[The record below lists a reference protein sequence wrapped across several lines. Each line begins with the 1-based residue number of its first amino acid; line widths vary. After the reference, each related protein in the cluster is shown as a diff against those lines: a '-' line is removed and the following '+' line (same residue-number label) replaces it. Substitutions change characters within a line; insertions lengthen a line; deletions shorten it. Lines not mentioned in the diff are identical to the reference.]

1 MTPCRDFF
9 TGSDW
14 SLEEDVGFF
23 GSLVSP
29 IEELLRFVLEALHSI
44 TEAFG
49 LESYGFAIILLTIVI
64 KMLLYP
70 LTVKQIKSM
79 KAMQKLAPKLRKIQE
94 KYKDDPPMLQQKM
107 GALYR
112 DAGVNPLAG
121 CLPMLIQMPIL
132 MGMYYALYHFHFEA
146 GKDIFFWL
154 PSLSEPDPL
163 YILPLLSAATTY
175 LMQKQTT
182 VEVTGQMKMMMVFMP
197 LFIGFIS
204 LTFPS
209 GLVLYW
215 VTMNVVQIGQ
225 QWWMYRSGDVDKGAK
240 ADA

>member
-1 MTPCRDFF
+1 M
-9 TGSDW
+9 
-14 SLEEDVGFF
+14 EEDVGFF